1 LGEALEKILI
11 VDDVQ
16 VNVILLTELL
26 KHDYEIIKAYD
37 GNQAVEMAKS
47 NLPDLILLDI
57 MMPELDGYDACKLLK
72 SDPQTKNIPIM
83 FITAYS
89 DEKNEEY
96 ALSLGAVDFITKPFL
111 PALVKARIKTHLENN
126 RYSKELALLL
136 KKSEEAYAELKKT
149 QEKLVQSEQKNAVFA
164 LAVTANHEI
173 NQPLMVISGTMELLS
188 LKVNNPDYDKYF
200 QKITSSI
207 ERIQMILNQFKELDD
222 VNFKSYL
229 DSVKMLDLQKDN

>member
-1 LGEALEKILI
+1 LEKILI

-16 VNVILLTELL
+16 VNIILLTELL

-37 GNQAVEMAKS
+37 GNQAVEKAKS
-47 NLPDLILLDI
+47 DLPDLILLDI

-111 PALVKARIKTHLENN
+111 PGLVKARVKTHLENN

-136 KKSEEAYAELKKT
+136 QKSETAYHELQKT
-149 QEKLVQSEQKNAVFA
+149 QELLVQSEQKNAVFA

-229 DSVKMLDLQKDN
+229 DSVKMLDLHKDN

>member
-1 LGEALEKILI
+1 MEKILI